1 MSRIDDLVRIAQKSK
16 KPLPWYGLAME
27 YRSAGRID
35 EALATFEQVQVLDPG
50 YVAAY
55 FMCAQ
60 MLAERAAPGDHARAL
75 TLLDNGIAAARRT
88 GDDHAVHEME
98 GLKETLA

>member
-1 MSRIDDLVRIAQKSK
+1 MSRLDDLLALTAKTK

-27 YRSAGRID
+27 YRGLGQLPKAVD
-35 EALATFEQVQVLDPG
+35 TFRHVHVVDPR

-60 MLAERAAPGDHARAL
+60 VLAELGDTDGACGELRTGIEVARSEGDAHAVGEM
-75 TLLDNGIAAARRT
+75 TSLLDSLG
-88 GDDHAVHEME
+88 
-98 GLKETLA
+98 

>member
-1 MSRIDDLVRIAQKSK
+1 MSRLDDLKAIAARSK

-27 YRSAGRID
+27 FRGAGDVESA
-35 EALATFEQVQVLDPG
+35 LSTFRRCHELDPG

-60 MLAERAAPGDHARAL
+60 LLAEQGRAGEARVEVEAGIAVARAQGDGHAL
-75 TLLDNGIAAARRT
+75 SEMQGLLDSLE
-88 GDDHAVHEME
+88 D
-98 GLKETLA
+98 